1 VADAVVAWH
10 ATVTALLRLAWKV
23 LQWWTEVII
32 VTDTRFMI
40 TSGIIETRTP

>member
-10 ATVTALLRLAWKV
+10 PAVTALLRLAWKV

-32 VTDTRFMI
+32 VTDKR
-40 TSGIIETRTP
+40 S